1 MNYGLIAVG
10 ACSGILIL
18 ILAAT
23 VSASFLRARY
33 SANKLEKA
41 FAGRRP
47 LTYKEFH
54 QHYFAAKGIPEFV
67 SVGVRKVLESET
79 RSDLSRLAG
88 DDDFHGNLNF
98 LQNAVDH
105 PDTVNSLEKVFEI
118 RIAEADV
125 QKMGSAT
132 VEDIVLLVW
141 KTLRDNR
148 PRKDPATIYFTG
160 RKDDIST
167 NGKT

>member
-10 ACSGILIL
+10 ACSGVLIL
-18 ILAAT
+18 VLAAAFS
-23 VSASFLRARY
+23 VSFLRKRY
-33 SANKLEKA
+33 SAKKLETA
-41 FAGRRP
+41 FHGRRP
-47 LTYKEFH
+47 LTHSEFH

-67 SVGVRKVLESET
+67 STGVRKVLESET
-79 RSDLSRLAG
+79 RCDLSRLAG

-98 LQNAVDH
+98 LQSAVDH

-118 RIAEADV
+118 RISEADV

-132 VEDIVLLVW
+132 VEDIIQLVW
-141 KTLRDNR
+141 HTLKANK

-160 RKDDIST
+160 RKEDATT
-167 NGKT
+167 NGNS